1 MNSVNLVGR
10 LTRDPELRYGQS
22 GTGYARFTIAV
33 DRPFK
38 KDGQPDADFIPV
50 LTFGKTSEAC
60 ANYLKKGRLCS
71 VSGSWQTGN
80 YDNNEGKKVYTH
92 ECVADNVRFL
102 ESNRSESNQSSGQ
115 ASTSNAASNDPFKDD
130 GRPIDISSD
139 DLPF

>member
-22 GTGYARFTIAV
+22 GTGYTRFTIAV

-50 LTFGKTSEAC
+50 LTFGKTAEAC

-80 YDNNEGKKVYTH
+80 YENNEGKKVFTN

-102 ESNRSESNQSSGQ
+102 ESNRSESSQSSGQ
-115 ASTSNAASNDPFKDD
+115 ASTPVSPHNDPFKDD
-130 GRPIDISSD
+130 GTPIQIDD
-139 DLPF
+139 KDLPF